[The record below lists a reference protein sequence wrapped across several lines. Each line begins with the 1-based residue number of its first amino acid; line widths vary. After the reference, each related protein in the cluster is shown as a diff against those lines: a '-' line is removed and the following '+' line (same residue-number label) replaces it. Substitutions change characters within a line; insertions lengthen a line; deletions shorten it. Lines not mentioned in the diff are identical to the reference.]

1 MTRIHYGSRHR
12 IEQER
17 IDVIAHGNDTGA
29 TIEVRRLTLD
39 DFGFPGDATIVLEAT
54 SSKMGQERFDIGTV
68 FDPLLGRPLMIPH
81 VSPDNLLLR
90 LKVSSKVDR
99 TILGLAD
106 RIRPSL
112 PDESEK
118 VSGGSLLVVRK
129 GSDLGHQVWRLEFTE
144 DGGPE
149 LLINERVGDW
159 RSFAA
164 ERNFQASVFPEVVS
178 QIAEWTAR
186 GWVDEAGENSARG
199 RWGRFFA
206 RIGCDP
212 AGATS
217 ENSQD
222 NLEEWLQDLREFGFS
237 VARIFAQRHR
247 AVEVFMSP
255 DDQEDF

>member
-1 MTRIHYGSRHR
+1 MTRIHYGRRHR

-17 IDVIAHGNDTGA
+17 IDVIARGADSGA
-29 TIEVRRLTLD
+29 TIEVRQLRLD
-39 DFGFPGDATIVLEAT
+39 DLGFPGDATIVLEAT

-68 FDPLLGRPLMIPH
+68 SDPSLGRLLMIPH
-81 VSPDNLLLR
+81 VSPDNILLR
-90 LKVSSKVDR
+90 LKVSSAEDR

-106 RIRPSL
+106 RFRPTL
-112 PDESEK
+112 PDEAEK
-118 VSGGSLLVVRK
+118 APGGSLLVVRK
-129 GSDLGHQVWRLEFTE
+129 GSDLGYQVWRLEFSE

-164 ERNFQASVFPEVVS
+164 EQNFQASVFPEVVS

-199 RWGRFFA
+199 RWGRFFT

-217 ENSQD
+217 ENPQD
-222 NLEEWLQDLREFGFS
+222 NLEEWLQDLREYGVS
-237 VARIFAQRHR
+237 VARSFAQKHR
-247 AVEVFMSP
+247 AVEVFISP
-255 DDQEDF
+255 DNEEDF